1 MCEYLTVSI
10 GGMMRELETDRV
22 REKEQTVG
30 LWKLQDNI
38 SRICG
43 DLGAEFK
50 KTRSQPSQFI
60 EMNRK
65 NCD

>member
-1 MCEYLTVSI
+1 MHEYLTVSI
-10 GGMMRELETDRV
+10 GGLVRGLETERV

-50 KTRSQPSQFI
+50 KTRS
-60 EMNRK
+60 
-65 NCD
+65 